1 MSQQHLHPSTHR
13 PPHLNCQRA
22 TVAALAAVA
31 VAGAASAQLTLSG
44 AFSYGYQSK
53 KDGTAGTTAK
63 GFGTDTA
70 AIKLAFSE
78 DLGGGLKLDGSIS
91 AGGLARGGSVGGED
105 AKVTLTGGFGA
116 LTLGAVE
123 IGSGIRGLAQ
133 AGAPVNNMEG
143 EVLGSADNFDLV
155 AYGIKV
161 GDITVSASITED
173 GGKDI
178 DPAIASG
185 FSTGQNRSTTVGVAY
200 AAGPVA
206 VKLDTTSTS
215 LPAAA
220 SGLDSRYRLS
230 ASYDLGVA
238 KIGAGIE
245 DQKLLGGAKN
255 KYTMLGVSAPLSASV
270 TVGAAFVTQD
280 STAVAG
286 SKSGSTFGA
295 KYAISKRTDITANYA
310 SWEVS
315 EAAGAKKDNKTTMLL
330 NHSF

>member
-1 MSQQHLHPSTHR
+1 
-13 PPHLNCQRA
+13 
-22 TVAALAAVA
+22 VA
-31 VAGAASAQLTLSG
+31 VAGAASAQVTLSG
-44 AFSYGYQSK
+44 GFSYGYQSVK
-53 KDGTAGTTAK
+53 NGTAGTTAK

-91 AGGLARGGSVGGED
+91 AGGLARSTGSVGGED

-116 LTLGAVE
+116 LTLGSVE

-133 AGAPVNNMEG
+133 AGAPVNNMET
-143 EVLGSADNFDLV
+143 EVLAPAANFDLV
-155 AYGIKV
+155 GYGIKV
-161 GDITVSASITED
+161 GDITVSASITEN
-173 GGKDI
+173 GGAPALASGLGKDQ
-178 DPAIASG
+178 SYG
-185 FSTGQNRSTTVGVAY
+185 TTVGVAY

-206 VKLDTTSTS
+206 VKLDTTSAS
-215 LPAAA
+215 KPAAG
-220 SGLDSRYRLS
+220 SMDSRYRLS

-245 DQKLLGGAKN
+245 DQKLLGGGKN
-255 KYTMLGVSAPLSASV
+255 KYTMFGVSAPLSASV

-315 EAAGAKKDNKTTMLL
+315 EAAGAKKDKKTTMLL